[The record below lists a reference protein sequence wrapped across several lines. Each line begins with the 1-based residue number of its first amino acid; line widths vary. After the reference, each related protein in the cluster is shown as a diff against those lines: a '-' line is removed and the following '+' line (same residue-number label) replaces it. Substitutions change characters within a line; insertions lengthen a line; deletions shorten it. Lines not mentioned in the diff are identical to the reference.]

1 MAQPI
6 LSQPILVGILGG
18 LFAVTAAILG
28 LIGVLWKAN
37 TDFKL
42 GKRTAAVAEQTAEDN
57 RAKEVAVENK
67 GLREE
72 IKLLRKE
79 TWETEQGLRQEIT
92 EQRHTITEHKDTV
105 AGLTAQLNVALRGQE
120 RAEGG
125 LVSAQR
131 TIEKM
136 CPPSET
142 KQLDADTALILP
154 PMLSLPP
161 LEHRQEAP

>member
-6 LSQPILVGILGG
+6 LPQPILVGILGG

-28 LIGVLWKAN
+28 LIGVFQKAN

-42 GKRTAAVAEQTAEDN
+42 GQRTAAVAEQTAEDN
-57 RAKEVAVENK
+57 RAKEVALENK

-79 TWETEQGLRQEIT
+79 TWDTEQGLRQEIK
-92 EQRHTITEHKDTV
+92 EQRHKIAELEEMI
-105 AGLTAQLNVALRGQE
+105 ARLTAQVNIALRAQE

-125 LVSAQR
+125 LVNAQK
-131 TIEKM
+131 TIQQI
-136 CPPSET
+136 CPPE
-142 KQLDADTALILP
+142 Q
-154 PMLSLPP
+154 
-161 LEHRQEAP
+161 RQEAP